1 MMQRCFVTSKA
12 NGEPIMITGKALTII
27 RKREMMTVAIKKTTA
42 TMMKAALV

>member
-1 MMQRCFVTSKA
+1 
-12 NGEPIMITGKALTII
+12 MITGMALTII